1 VHLVPFDPE
10 RRIEEAL
17 VRTSSGDELHV
28 VKGALAA
35 IAETAAVTPE
45 VRARAD
51 SLEGDGHRVIAVA
64 AGKVQPLRVLGL
76 IALAD
81 PPRAESRELI
91 ASLAQLG
98 VRSLMVTGDSA
109 PTAKAIASAVG
120 IRGSVCA
127 PELLAD
133 PDSLKPCGVFARVLP
148 AQKHELVRRLQA
160 QSHVVGMCGDGTN
173 DAPALKQAQVGIA
186 VSAATDAAKAAA
198 AMVMTHPGLAGVV
211 AAVRE
216 GRVAFQRLTAYAL
229 NMMVKKTEIVLFL
242 AAGFLLTGQAVL
254 TPAHMV
260 LLMITNDFLAMSLAS
275 DRAQAGAQ
283 PCRWDVHGMT
293 VTAVMLGLVK
303 LAFSVA
309 LLMVGRQRF
318 GLSGATLQSFAFVT
332 LVFGNQATLFA
343 LRERRAFW
351 QSRPG
356 AWVLASSAGDMLFV
370 LALLASGAL
379 LAPVA
384 ASQVAVPIVGAG
396 GLLVVL
402 DRLKLGLERRCL
414 AVATGRSR

>member
-1 VHLVPFDPE
+1 
-10 RRIEEAL
+10 
-17 VRTSSGDELHV
+17 
-28 VKGALAA
+28 
-35 IAETAAVTPE
+35 
-45 VRARAD
+45 
-51 SLEGDGHRVIAVA
+51 
-64 AGKVQPLRVLGL
+64 
-76 IALAD
+76 
-81 PPRAESRELI
+81 
-91 ASLAQLG
+91 
-98 VRSLMVTGDSA
+98 
-109 PTAKAIASAVG
+109 
-120 IRGSVCA
+120 
-127 PELLAD
+127 
-133 PDSLKPCGVFARVLP
+133 
-148 AQKHELVRRLQA
+148 
-160 QSHVVGMCGDGTN
+160 
-173 DAPALKQAQVGIA
+173 
-186 VSAATDAAKAAA
+186 
-198 AMVMTHPGLAGVV
+198 LAGVV

-293 VTAVMLGLVK
+293 VTAVLLGLVK